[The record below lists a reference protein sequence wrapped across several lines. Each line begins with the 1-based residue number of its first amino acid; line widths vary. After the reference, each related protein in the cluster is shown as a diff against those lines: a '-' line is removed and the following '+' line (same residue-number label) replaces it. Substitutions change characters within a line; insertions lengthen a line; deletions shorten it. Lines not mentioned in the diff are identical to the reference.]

1 VTADSREPQH
11 FIDFVR
17 EKRNALRTRPLAVVS
32 AASFCLLLPKSNSLA
47 QKRTPLQTIDFL
59 PGYETVNVIAELEP
73 GSCTGRYA
81 HPGAESAYVLEGA
94 AVAKFD
100 GKSDLIL
107 KAGQPLQFDR
117 VLRDIRRIAATE
129 RDWFAWRLF
138 SWRAVRSVKLRT
150 VRALR
155 LPTRGP
161 VMLRLVKVAV
171 SFAAFAFLL
180 IVEGTL
186 DAHADSKLPDP
197 LNAGV
202 AQQLFRLDCG
212 RSLANDES
220 VWTPGQ
226 NVGVSIEFSSTCWL
240 IRHGSE
246 CLLWDTGVPEAAFS
260 DPRGWSTLPKLI
272 VYHLDKTL
280 TDQLAEIGLKRDDI
294 ARVAISHTHGDH
306 IGNVSLFPNSTILMQ
321 RAEYSWIHS
330 PDGSNDNVNQL
341 MALARKLLGTPKN
354 LQLIDGD
361 TDVFGDGSV
370 ILVSTPGHTPGSQS
384 LLVHLK
390 NSGFIILSGDVVHLE
405 GNFEKSIVPSL
416 NTNRGESIAS
426 MEKIRRL
433 IGIYKATLFINHDK
447 RQSDKLKLLPAFY
460 D

>member
-1 VTADSREPQH
+1 
-11 FIDFVR
+11 
-17 EKRNALRTRPLAVVS
+17 
-32 AASFCLLLPKSNSLA
+32 
-47 QKRTPLQTIDFL
+47 
-59 PGYETVNVIAELEP
+59 
-73 GSCTGRYA
+73 
-81 HPGAESAYVLEGA
+81 
-94 AVAKFD
+94 
-100 GKSDLIL
+100 
-107 KAGQPLQFDR
+107 
-117 VLRDIRRIAATE
+117 
-129 RDWFAWRLF
+129 
-138 SWRAVRSVKLRT
+138 
-150 VRALR
+150 
-155 LPTRGP
+155 
-161 VMLRLVKVAV
+161 MLRQAKLAV
-171 SFAAFAFLL
+171 SFVVVAFLL
-180 IVEGTL
+180 IAEGAL
-186 DAHADSKLPDP
+186 DARADSKLPDP
-197 LNAGV
+197 RNAAV

-240 IRHGSE
+240 IRHGNE
-246 CLLWDTGVPEAAFS
+246 WLLWDTGVPETAFS

-272 VYHLDKTL
+272 VYHLDRTL
-280 TDQLAEIGLKRDDI
+280 TDQLAEIGLKRDDVT
-294 ARVAISHTHGDH
+294 RVAISHTHGDH

-416 NTNRGESIAS
+416 NTNKPESIAS
-426 MEKIRRL
+426 MERIRQL
-433 IGIYKATLFINHDK
+433 IGTYKATLFINHDK
-447 RQSDKLKLLPAFY
+447 KQSDKLKLLPAFY

>member
-1 VTADSREPQH
+1 M
-11 FIDFVR
+11 
-17 EKRNALRTRPLAVVS
+17 LR
-32 AASFCLLLPKSNSLA
+32 
-47 QKRTPLQTIDFL
+47 Q
-59 PGYETVNVIAELEP
+59 
-73 GSCTGRYA
+73 
-81 HPGAESAYVLEGA
+81 
-94 AVAKFD
+94 AKF
-100 GKSDLIL
+100 
-107 KAGQPLQFDR
+107 
-117 VLRDIRRIAATE
+117 
-129 RDWFAWRLF
+129 
-138 SWRAVRSVKLRT
+138 
-150 VRALR
+150 
-155 LPTRGP
+155 
-161 VMLRLVKVAV
+161 AV
-171 SFAAFAFLL
+171 SFVVVAFLL
-180 IVEGTL
+180 IAEGAL
-186 DAHADSKLPDP
+186 DARADSKLPDP
-197 LNAGV
+197 RNAAV

-240 IRHGSE
+240 IRHGNE
-246 CLLWDTGVPEAAFS
+246 WLLWDTGVPETAFS

-272 VYHLDKTL
+272 VYHLDRTL
-280 TDQLAEIGLKRDDI
+280 TDQLAEIGLKRDDVTL
-294 ARVAISHTHGDH
+294 VAISHTHGDH

-321 RAEYSWIHS
+321 RAEYTWIHS

-390 NSGFIILSGDVVHLE
+390 NSGFIILSVDVVHLE

-416 NTNRGESIAS
+416 NTNKPESIAS
-426 MEKIRRL
+426 MERIRQL
-433 IGIYKATLFINHDK
+433 IGTYKATLFINHDK
-447 RQSDKLKLLPAFY
+447 KQSDKLKLLPAFY